1 MAVLKVGAGAFLP
14 DRDVRTGRCRIAKQQ
29 PAAPVAV
36 PPETPQAGNKRNDEG
51 AIKPRQ
57 APQLPLDEEEVAGT
71 LATPSTSKKVPAP
84 NSTAP
89 NMTIITNDD
98 HRAKYYDAELQM
110 TIFTLNYKRSPN
122 GTMSERRRS
131 PTSSKSTMP
140 SLPSIG
146 RAELIR
152 RNDAP
157 AAAATGPAPARP
169 RFVAVPMPVPASDP
183 AAPAAHASDKAVQ
196 SDCPKFLQLQERE
209 AEVAVGLQQVHPG
222 SGPGIRGRGSPRMF
236 SRIVKSLSGSRTWK
250 PRLGT
255 FLPIVSG
262 VPSLLPQQHHPQ
274 GIRKIVR

>member
-1 MAVLKVGAGAFLP
+1 MQTRRSG
-14 DRDVRTGRCRIAKQQ
+14 RIAKQQ

-71 LATPSTSKKVPAP
+71 LATPSTSKKVPGKFFP
-84 NSTAP
+84 PCLSS
-89 NMTIITNDD
+89 MTDN
-98 HRAKYYDAELQM
+98 
-110 TIFTLNYKRSPN
+110 
-122 GTMSERRRS
+122 
-131 PTSSKSTMP
+131 
-140 SLPSIG
+140 
-146 RAELIR
+146 
-152 RNDAP
+152 
-157 AAAATGPAPARP
+157 
-169 RFVAVPMPVPASDP
+169 
-183 AAPAAHASDKAVQ
+183 ASDKAVQ

-255 FLPIVSG
+255 FLPTSTTY
-262 VPSLLPQQHHPQ
+262 PWSCKTSFQPQPRSDMINAMLRLWR
-274 GIRKIVR
+274 GLRYCSRATPFR